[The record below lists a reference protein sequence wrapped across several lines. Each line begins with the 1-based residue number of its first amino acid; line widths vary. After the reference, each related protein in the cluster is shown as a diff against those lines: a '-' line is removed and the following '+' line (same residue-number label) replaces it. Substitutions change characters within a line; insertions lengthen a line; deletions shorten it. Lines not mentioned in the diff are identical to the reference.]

1 MTRSVVLIS
10 GLVLAGAGA
19 AALTVA
25 GVRDSA
31 SCRAPEVT
39 GDHPS
44 HPERNSAMHASTDS
58 LVRHATQADFDS
70 LLNDDKPVLVDF
82 WATWCPPCRAIA
94 PTLETLAKDTAGTAT
109 IAKVDVD
116 QNQALA
122 GKYGVRNIPTLIIFR
137 NGKEVDRLV
146 GAHQKDVIADRLARA
161 GR

>member
-1 MTRSVVLIS
+1 MNRSFVVIS
-10 GLVLAGAGA
+10 GIALAGAGA

-25 GVRDSA
+25 SLRDAA
-31 SCRAPEVT
+31 SCRSPDMT
-39 GDHPS
+39 GDSPQLS
-44 HPERNSAMHASTDS
+44 ERTPAMHASTDS
-58 LVRHATQADFDS
+58 PVRHVSEADFDS
-70 LLNDDKPVLVDF
+70 LLKDDKPVLVDF

-94 PTLETLAKDTAGTAT
+94 PTLDSLAKDSVGTAT

-122 GKYGVRNIPTLIIFR
+122 GKYGVRNIPTLIIFK

>member
-1 MTRSVVLIS
+1 
-10 GLVLAGAGA
+10 
-19 AALTVA
+19 
-25 GVRDSA
+25 
-31 SCRAPEVT
+31 
-39 GDHPS
+39 
-44 HPERNSAMHASTDS
+44 MHASTDS
-58 LVRHATQADFDS
+58 PVRHVSEADFDS
-70 LLNDDKPVLVDF
+70 LLKDDKPVLVDF

-94 PTLETLAKDTAGTAT
+94 PTLDSLAKDSVGTAT

-122 GKYGVRNIPTLIIFR
+122 GKYGVRNIPTLIIFK